1 MDTGSIAFIL
11 ICAALVFLMTPAL
24 AFFYGGLGRRK
35 NVLNTMM
42 MSLAPMALASIL
54 WIIIGFSFS
63 FSGSNS
69 WIGDFHHL
77 FMNGVDMAKNSLFP
91 ANHIPDGLF
100 SGFQMMFSIITV
112 ALITGSVVGRM
123 RFTPILIFM
132 TAWLILVYYPLAH
145 MVWGGGFLAQIHA
158 IDFAGGDVVHIS
170 SGVTGLVLALVLGKR
185 RDYERLDYRPH
196 NIPFVV
202 LGAGLLWFGWF
213 GFNAGSA
220 LAANGVAI
228 NAFMTTNTAAA
239 AAMFSWMI
247 VEKILIGKPSIVGAC
262 SGAVVGL
269 VAITPGAGFVSL
281 WSSLI
286 IGLLVS
292 PLSYFMISVVKKKL
306 GYDDALDAFGCHGIG
321 GMFGGIMTGI
331 FATPALAPEK
341 GYAGLIYGSGKLL
354 LANVS
359 AVVFTVIFTAL
370 VSWII
375 IKVIALFMPIRVSDR
390 AEAIGLDD
398 SEHEETAYPT
408 FLGDRKSVV

>member
-54 WIIIGFSFS
+54 WVIIGFSFS

-69 WIGDFHHL
+69 WIGDFNHL

-331 FATPALAPEK
+331 FATPTLAPEK

-370 VSWII
+370 VSWVI

-408 FLGDRKSVV
+408 FLGLDS